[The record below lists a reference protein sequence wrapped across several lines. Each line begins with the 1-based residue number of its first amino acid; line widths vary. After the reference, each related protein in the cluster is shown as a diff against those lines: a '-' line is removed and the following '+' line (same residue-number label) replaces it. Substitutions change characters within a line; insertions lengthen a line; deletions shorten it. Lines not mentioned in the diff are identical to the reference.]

1 MFHSIYSGTVEGLEN
16 RPWKYPSSGSG
27 YGPATIKQTI
37 LLRHALTLYHYTAL
51 RQQAHLE
58 GVTVSHPLYYDHPKE
73 DDAYRFSNFE
83 LRDEENYCDQNRFKP
98 TYYQSAECLQLRPK
112 SVGYAWG
119 PDFIVYPVTFWS
131 NTSTGIALQDVWA
144 PPGTHIHFQSGRSLK
159 GPMVYPNE
167 SFAPDSIPAYV
178 KEDAIIPMQRMGS
191 DATVLG
197 VVLADGGGSGG
208 VSKVVGQLY
217 EDDGSSLLHADGAF
231 RLSNVTHDSD
241 GKGTRVVGVSH
252 VAGDGIYS
260 GETLRREWVVEF
272 RQAAASLRPPTA
284 VEANGK
290 TLQRSSAGRAPGW
303 WIETGSNGADAGEGL
318 ARLVV
323 AVGMV
328 DAAAPLSVAVRGLSS
343 GPITRTPLRTDDAVN
358 CSVVVYGATAAGV
371 TAAVAAA
378 REGASCCLIGDRQ
391 NVGGMTSGGLGKTD
405 VGISAAIGGQAG
417 AFYEAMGTYYNLSLP
432 IQTTALLNV
441 RPGHCDPAVRPCRYY
456 VITQATCG

>member
-1 MFHSIYSGTVEGLEN
+1 MLSYIVHQTLVASNVGLAWFHELGAFFAMPPFADCNAAAVAKSKQLGEVGCNHKLCLLPDPNGTIVPGGANDTSCVKTSELFTRWSQFSVFHSIYSGTVEGLEN
-16 RPWKYPSSGSG
+16 RPWKYPSGSG

-58 GVTVSHPLYYDHPKE
+58 GVTVSHPLYYDYPKE

-131 NTSTGIALQDVWA
+131 NTSTGIALQDIWA

-159 GPMVYPNE
+159 GPRVYSNE

-178 KEDAIIPMQRMGS
+178 KAGAVIPMQRFGS

-197 VVLADGGGSGG
+197 VVLADSDSDGGAGGG
-208 VSKVVGQLY
+208 VSAVVGQMY

-241 GKGTRVVGVSH
+241 GKGTRVVGVSR
-252 VAGDGIYS
+252 VAGDGYS
-260 GETLRREWVVEF
+260 GEPLRREWVVEF

-290 TLQRSSAGRAPGW
+290 ALQRSSAARAPGW

-328 DAAAPLSVAVRGLSS
+328 DAAVPLNVTVRGLSS
-343 GPITRTPLRTDDAVN
+343 GPITKTPTM
-358 CSVVVYGATAAGV
+358 
-371 TAAVAAA
+371 
-378 REGASCCLIGDRQ
+378 Q
-391 NVGGMTSGGLGKTD
+391 
-405 VGISAAIGGQAG
+405 
-417 AFYEAMGTYYNLSLP
+417 
-432 IQTTALLNV
+432 
-441 RPGHCDPAVRPCRYY
+441 
-456 VITQATCG
+456 